1 MELKDFIEEV
11 NNIKKYFPPVN
22 ANIQN
27 VEEETIFSYGNHYIF
42 PFNHAFYSSPDFV
55 KYLMLL
61 RKVRLDLNDSNI
73 TFDVFYEQIISLP
86 KIFNPFLKQELY
98 KSLIKIYFKIEKEKD
113 KIKIMQDMALEYQLE
128 NAGDSLSECFDNLC
142 MNRKAPKIIRRKPKD
157 DINKLLNI
165 DKLRLIYK
173 SDITKKKN
181 PKK

>member
-1 MELKDFIEEV
+1 MELKDFTDEV
-11 NNIKKYFPPVN
+11 NYIKMYFPPVN

-27 VEEETIFSYGNHYIF
+27 AEEETIFSYGNHYIF
-42 PFNHAFYSSPDFV
+42 PFNHSFYSSPDFV

-61 RKVRLDLNDSNI
+61 QDVRFILNDSKI
-73 TFDVFYEQIISLP
+73 TFDVFYEQIIRLP
-86 KIFNPFLKQELY
+86 KMFNPYLIDSLYRLLTDFYLKV
-98 KSLIKIYFKIEKEKD
+98 EKEKD

-128 NAGDSLSECFDNLC
+128 NSGDSLSECFDNLC

-157 DINKLLNI
+157 DINKLLNMN
-165 DKLRLIYK
+165 KLRLTYK